1 MLLESK
7 SEKLDL
13 DSESVLELGQEKTI
27 FNSIQTKNSKDVL
40 LNTDTPSRPILS
52 KKTIFYLAF
61 QSIGVIYG
69 DLGTSPLY
77 TFSSVFT
84 DTPTREDIL
93 GALSIVI
100 WSLTLVVSIKYVIFV
115 LSANDNGEG
124 GTFALYSLLS
134 RYARINWSNPNVI
147 GRAGFDRYPTG
158 DIKGVNRGLRRWIEN
173 SSFIRHLINL
183 LSIMGV
189 CMVIA
194 DGMLTPAQ
202 TVIGAIQG
210 LRIEV
215 PSITIEARTG
225 ISVAILILIFMI
237 QSLGTTKIGVTFAP
251 IVAIWLLL
259 NFACGIWSV
268 YTFDSTVFQAFSP
281 YWIYHWF
288 ANHGQQGWEMLA
300 GTLLCLTGVEATFAD
315 LGHFSPSA
323 VRISWLCF
331 AYPCIL
337 MAYIGEAAVISMD
350 TTGTAWQN
358 PFYAAV
364 PPSAFWFA
372 FVMAVLAAIVASQAM
387 ITACFSIL
395 SQAMTLSCFPQ
406 LKVIHTSKKFRGQV
420 YIPVANWLLMIGTVA
435 IAAGFQDTTAL
446 GNAYGTCVISTAF
459 ITTILMTLV
468 TIIVW
473 RWNIFLSLAFLLFF
487 GLIDGAYLTSALRKV
502 PQGAWFTILVAVV
515 LSTVMYIWRYGSLR
529 QWDYERVL
537 KLKLRQDKLNGL
549 DEVENTTAGRT
560 ITTATAL
567 STKLNT
573 VMIVFDPAGFDS
585 PMSFQHLQ
593 SALQVDPTVVIFCH
607 LRHVN
612 IAAVA
617 EDERMIVFK
626 PEGTES
632 TYRIIVR
639 QGYKDLPDTSV
650 EFGLMLS
657 NHIARL
663 LQEEGHHSEFE
674 TIAEAQAR
682 QLTYLTSTISVRS
695 KPSSFLLHRFVIELY
710 AWFRRNT
717 MENQQEMLGVP
728 VEKLV
733 QIGIQYEL

>member
-1 MLLESK
+1 MLPESK

-13 DSESVLELGQEKTI
+13 DSESILEFGQEKTI

-40 LNTDTPSRPILS
+40 LNTDTPSRAVLS
-52 KKTIFYLAF
+52 KKTILFLAY
-61 QSIGVIYG
+61 QSIGVVYG
-69 DLGTSPLY
+69 DIATSPLY

-84 DTPTREDIL
+84 DTPTREDVL
-93 GALSIVI
+93 GALSIII
-100 WSLTLVVSIKYVIFV
+100 WSLTLVVTVKYVIFV

-134 RYARINWSNPNVI
+134 RYARINWNNPNVA

-158 DIKGVNRGLRRWIEN
+158 DINGVNRGLRRWIEN

-183 LSIMGV
+183 LSIIGV

-210 LRIEV
+210 LRVEV
-215 PSITIEARTG
+215 PSITIAARTG
-225 ISVAILILIFMI
+225 ISEVILILIFMV
-237 QSLGTTKIGVTFAP
+237 QGFGTTKIGVTFAP
-251 IVAIWLLL
+251 IVAIWLVL
-259 NFACGIWSV
+259 NLVCGICSV
-268 YTFDSTVFQAFSP
+268 VNYDASMFQAFSP

-288 ANHGQQGWEMLA
+288 ANHGRQGWEMLS
-300 GTLLCLTGVEATFAD
+300 GTLLCFTGVEAIFAD
-315 LGHFSPSA
+315 LGHFAPSS
-323 VRISWLCF
+323 VRISWLFF

-337 MAYIGEAAVISMD
+337 MAYIGEAACIVAD

-358 PFYAAV
+358 PFYASV

-435 IAAGFQDTTAL
+435 IAGGFQDTTAL
-446 GNAYGTCVISTAF
+446 GNAYGTCVIATAF
-459 ITTILMTLV
+459 VTTILMTLV

-473 RWNIFLSLAFLLFF
+473 RWNILFSLAFLLFF
-487 GLIDGAYLTSALRKV
+487 GLIDGAYLSSALRKV
-502 PQGAWFTILVAVV
+502 PQGAWFTIVVAVV
-515 LSTVMYIWRYGSLR
+515 LSTVMYIWRYGTLR

-537 KLKLRQDKLNGL
+537 KLKLRADKLNLVDANGSS
-549 DEVENTTAGRT
+549 DVIAMRSNDQ
-560 ITTATAL
+560 AT
-567 STKLNT
+567 TKLNS
-573 VMIVFDPAGFDS
+573 VMVVFDPAGFDS

-593 SALQVDPTVVIFCH
+593 SALKVDPTVVIFCH
-607 LRHVN
+607 HRHIN
-612 IAAVA
+612 IASVP

-632 TYRIIVR
+632 TYRIILR
-639 QGYKDLPDTSV
+639 QGYKDLPDTSA
-650 EFGLMLS
+650 EFGIMLS
-657 NHIARL
+657 NRIARL
-663 LQEEGHHSEFE
+663 LQEEGHQFE
-674 TIAEAQAR
+674 LDIVTSAQAK
-682 QLTYLTSTISVRS
+682 QLTYLTNTISVRS
-695 KPSSFLLHRFVIELY
+695 KPDSFILHRLVIEMY
-710 AWFRRNT
+710 AWLRRNT